1 MEWAAADGL
10 YHQKRQN
17 VGDTI
22 ITSSEGALE
31 RIEIDRTEVTT
42 LLQAW
47 QGGDDAALER
57 LLPLL
62 YGQLHAI
69 ARRHLQAERPDHT
82 LQPTA
87 LVHEAYLR
95 LVGLDAPFEHR
106 VHFLAVAA
114 RTMRNVLVDH
124 ARARLRQKRGGGA
137 VQVTLQE
144 GMAAAAAEPVVELI
158 ALDDALTRLAEVHE
172 RKAKVVE
179 LHYFG
184 GLTHLEVAAAL
195 DVSPGTV
202 DRDLRM
208 ARAWLSRELTG

>member
-1 MEWAAADGL
+1 METAS
-10 YHQKRQN
+10 
-17 VGDTI
+17 
-22 ITSSEGALE
+22 SSEADLE
-31 RIEIDRTEVTT
+31 QIEVDRTEVTT

-47 QGGDDAALER
+47 QGGDGTALER

-62 YGQLHAI
+62 YGQLHGI
-69 ARRHLQAERPDHT
+69 ARRQLQGERPDHT

-95 LVGLDAPFEHR
+95 LVGVDAPFEHR

-114 RTMRNVLVDH
+114 RTMRHILVDH
-124 ARARLRQKRGGGA
+124 ARARLRIKRGGRA

-144 GMAAAAAEPVVELI
+144 GMDAVAASPVADLV
-158 ALDDALTRLAEVHE
+158 ALDDALTRLSILHE
-172 RKAKVVE
+172 RKARVVE

-184 GLTHLEVAAAL
+184 GLTHLEVAQAL

-202 DRDLRM
+202 DRDLRT
-208 ARAWLSRELTG
+208 ARAWLSRELT

>member
-1 MEWAAADGL
+1 METAS
-10 YHQKRQN
+10 
-17 VGDTI
+17 
-22 ITSSEGALE
+22 SSEADLE
-31 RIEIDRTEVTT
+31 QIEVDRTEVTT

-47 QGGDDAALER
+47 QGGDGTALER

-62 YGQLHAI
+62 YGQLHGI
-69 ARRHLQAERPDHT
+69 ARRQLQGERPDHT

-95 LVGLDAPFEHR
+95 LVGVDAPFEHR

-114 RTMRNVLVDH
+114 RTMRHILVDH
-124 ARARLRQKRGGGA
+124 ARARLRIKRGGGA

-144 GMAAAAAEPVVELI
+144 GMDAVAASPVADLV
-158 ALDDALTRLAEVHE
+158 ALDDALTRLSILHE
-172 RKAKVVE
+172 RKARVVE

-184 GLTHLEVAAAL
+184 GLTHLEVAQAL

-202 DRDLRM
+202 DRDLRT
-208 ARAWLSRELTG
+208 ARAWLSRELT